1 MSDDL
6 ETQAEALLQ
15 RMTRARRRAKPRTA
29 EAFYDAED
37 KVVETAFGNVQA
49 WRLGEGPAVLMVHGW
64 EDDHALWGPLIDQF
78 AQIGRAVV
86 AFDLPGHGY
95 SEAEEASF
103 HSASAAVLA
112 VAQEFGPID
121 SVVAHSFGCPSSVK
135 ALTEGL
141 SVGRAVLISSPIPSL
156 HGRGRRFAD
165 GGDFSPEAFARAA
178 ALYEERTGRAYAGG
192 FDMEESA
199 KAQTIPLLLI
209 HSIDDE
215 QCPAENSNII
225 ADAWPGAELMMT
237 DGLGH
242 RLIAQDQDVIDR
254 IVEFVES

>member
-6 ETQAEALLQ
+6 EAQAEALLL

-37 KVVETAFGNVQA
+37 KVVETSFGNVQA
-49 WRLGEGPAVLMVHGW
+49 WRLGEGPAVLLVHGW
-64 EDDHALWGPLIDQF
+64 EDDHALWGPLIDQY

-95 SEAEEASF
+95 SEAEEATF
-103 HSASAAVLA
+103 HSASEAVLA
-112 VAQEFGPID
+112 VAQALGPVD
-121 SVVAHSFGCPSSVK
+121 SLVAHSFGCPSSLK

-141 SVGRAVLISSPIPSL
+141 GVGRAVLISSPLPSPQ
-156 HGRGRRFAD
+156 GRRRFAEL
-165 GGDFSPEAFARAA
+165 GESQPEVFARAA
-178 ALYEERTGRAYAGG
+178 ELYEQRNGRPFSGG
-192 FDMEESA
+192 FDMEEAA

-209 HSIDDE
+209 HSMDDE
-215 QCPAENSNII
+215 QCPAENSNIL

-242 RLIAQDQDVIDR
+242 RLIAQDQDIMDR
-254 IVEFVES
+254 IIDFTES